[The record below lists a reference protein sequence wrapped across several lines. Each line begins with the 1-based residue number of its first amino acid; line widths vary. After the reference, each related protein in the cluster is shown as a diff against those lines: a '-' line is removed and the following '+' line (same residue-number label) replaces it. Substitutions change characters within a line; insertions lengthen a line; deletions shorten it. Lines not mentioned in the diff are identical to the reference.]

1 MGILTASDLE
11 SLQKAGIV
19 NDKTAK
25 GIKEKGLASNT
36 RRATKRYMKTKD
48 NKWVSPTLYWRG
60 GSNTEPSAKMS
71 EFKQKFN
78 ELVTEYTTTK
88 ESK

>member
-1 MGILTASDLE
+1 MGILTANDLE

-25 GIKEKGLASNT
+25 GIKEKGLASNS
-36 RRATKRYMKTKD
+36 RRATKRFMKTKD
-48 NKWVSPTLYWRG
+48 GKWVSPTLYFRG
-60 GSNTEPSAKMS
+60 GTNAEPSAKMD

-78 ELVTEYTTTK
+78 KLVSEYTTNK

>member
-1 MGILTASDLE
+1 MGTLTVNDLK

-25 GIKEKGLASNT
+25 GIIEKGLASNT
-36 RRATKRYMKTKD
+36 HRSTKSYMKTKD

-78 ELVTEYTTTK
+78 ELVTEYTTTEENK
-88 ESK
+88 

>member
-1 MGILTASDLE
+1 MGILTANDLE

-25 GIKEKGLASNT
+25 GIKEKGLASNS
-36 RRATKRYMKTKD
+36 RRATKRFMKTKD
-48 NKWVSPTLYWRG
+48 GKWVSPTLYFRG
-60 GSNTEPSAKMS
+60 GTNAEPSAKMD

-78 ELVTEYTTTK
+78 KLVSEYTTTK

>member
-1 MGILTASDLE
+1 MGILTANDLE

-19 NDKTAK
+19 NDKTAR
-25 GIKEKGLASNT
+25 GIKEKGLASNS
-36 RRATKRYMKTKD
+36 RRATKRFMETKD
-48 NKWVSPTLYWRG
+48 GKWVSPTLYFRG
-60 GSNTEPSAKMS
+60 GTNAKPSTKMN

-78 ELVTEYTTTK
+78 KLVSEYTTTK

>member
-1 MGILTASDLE
+1 MGTLTASDLK

-25 GIKEKGLASNT
+25 SIREKGLASNT
-36 RRATKRYMKTKD
+36 LRTTKRFMKTKD

-60 GSNTEPSAKMS
+60 GSNTEPSTKMS

-78 ELVTEYTTTK
+78 DLVTEYTTTEENK
-88 ESK
+88 